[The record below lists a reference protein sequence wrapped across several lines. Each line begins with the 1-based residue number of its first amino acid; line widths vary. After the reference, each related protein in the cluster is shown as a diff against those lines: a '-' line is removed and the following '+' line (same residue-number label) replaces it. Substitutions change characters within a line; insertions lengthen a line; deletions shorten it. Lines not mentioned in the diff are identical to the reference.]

1 MEVTSKKDEYVRNVE
16 DFEKFLLAHRDEI
29 LSKVVDIND
38 LPDDDEWFQEDE
50 WDEIYERT
58 VLKK

>member
-1 MEVTSKKDEYVRNVE
+1 MEVSSKKDEYIRSVE
-16 DFEKFLLAHRDEI
+16 DFDKFLLAHRDEI

-38 LPDDDEWFQEDE
+38 LPDDDEWFNEDE